1 MPYQPYQSGIYQQN
15 LQQYQPSQFTG
26 QQLMNQP
33 QQLNQPAYQP
43 QSDTIFVNGLNEVL
57 GWVVQRGQAVRLWDS
72 NEPKFYIK
80 AVGDNGMP
88 APVEVYR
95 YERENAPVSA
105 PQTQTDYITRDEFES
120 RLSELAKPQKATKK
134 KEADNES
141 DV

>member
-15 LQQYQPSQFTG
+15 LQTYQPT
-26 QQLMNQP
+26 
-33 QQLNQPAYQP
+33 YQP
-43 QSDTIFVNGLNEVL
+43 QLVNQQPQLVNPQPTYQTDTIFVNGVNEANA
-57 GWVVQRGQAVRLWDS
+57 WVVQRGQTVRLWDQ

-80 AVGDNGMP
+80 SVGDNGMP

-105 PQTQTDYITRDEFES
+105 PQEQTDYITRQEFER
-120 RLSELAKPQKATKK
+120 RLSELQKPQNGKKK
-134 KEADNES
+134 KEADDES